1 MKIKTGFMMREV
13 AGKFV
18 AVPVGVGANDF
29 KGMLQTNKTGAFLWK
44 LLEKEQTKETLVYA
58 MLEHYEMT
66 EGQAEKDVET
76 FTSQLIEAG
85 ILEA

>member
-1 MKIKTGFMMREV
+1 MKIRTGFMMREV

-18 AVPVGVGANDF
+18 AVPVGVGAGNF
-29 KGMLQTNKTGAFLWK
+29 KGMLQTNKTGAFLWE
-44 LLEKEQTKETLVYA
+44 LLKEEQTKDSLVKA

-66 EGQAEKDVET
+66 EEQANKDVEI
-76 FTSQLIEAG
+76 FTGQLLEAG